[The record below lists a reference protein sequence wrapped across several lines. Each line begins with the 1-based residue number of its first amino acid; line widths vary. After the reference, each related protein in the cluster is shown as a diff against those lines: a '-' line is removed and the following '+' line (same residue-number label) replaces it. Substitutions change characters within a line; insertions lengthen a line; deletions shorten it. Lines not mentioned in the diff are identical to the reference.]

1 MHQYL
6 EALEKVL
13 VEGTYKADRT
23 GTGTFSTF
31 GHQMR
36 FDLTKGLP
44 VVTTKK
50 MYLRAIIHE
59 LIWFLSG
66 STSIK
71 YLKDNNV
78 RIWDEWVKD
87 DEEFLKLYP
96 YQWRSFNGKT
106 DQIKQVIHDIKTNP
120 DSRRLIVS
128 AWNPSE
134 INEITLPACHTLFQF
149 YVIDNKL
156 SCQLY
161 QRSGDMF
168 LGVPFNITSY
178 CILTHMIAHVCGLQ
192 VGEFIHTL
200 GDMHIYSNHIN
211 QVHEQLT
218 RAPYLDDNGNY
229 YSTLTLN
236 PEIKDIDDFKFEDI
250 IVKYDHFHPAIHG
263 VVSV

>member
-96 YQWRSFNGKT
+96 YQWRRCF
-106 DQIKQVIHDIKTNP
+106 
-120 DSRRLIVS
+120 
-128 AWNPSE
+128 
-134 INEITLPACHTLFQF
+134 
-149 YVIDNKL
+149 
-156 SCQLY
+156 
-161 QRSGDMF
+161 
-168 LGVPFNITSY
+168 
-178 CILTHMIAHVCGLQ
+178 
-192 VGEFIHTL
+192 
-200 GDMHIYSNHIN
+200 
-211 QVHEQLT
+211 
-218 RAPYLDDNGNY
+218 
-229 YSTLTLN
+229 
-236 PEIKDIDDFKFEDI
+236 
-250 IVKYDHFHPAIHG
+250 
-263 VVSV
+263 